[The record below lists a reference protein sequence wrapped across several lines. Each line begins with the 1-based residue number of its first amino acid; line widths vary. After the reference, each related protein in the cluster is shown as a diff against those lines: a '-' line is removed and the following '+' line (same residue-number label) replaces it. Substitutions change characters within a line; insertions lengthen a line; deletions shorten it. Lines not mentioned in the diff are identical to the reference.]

1 MSPGRRQ
8 HAAGYDKNSLRLFR
22 SCRLAVGQAI
32 DRWDTAIWWKES
44 GDRMIKTLGIVEVPW
59 QTAGLKD
66 GFRRRL
72 GGKTLVEWVARRVSD
87 CQRLDGVILLV
98 GDSEVDRQIAEL
110 APTDVPVFTSR
121 QSDPLGRY
129 AAAIDE
135 YTPES
140 IVRVTADTPFVDAG
154 LIDRLVT
161 TADSHAECDY
171 ISYCC
176 RDGQPAM
183 LSPIGV
189 HGEWVRAKTLR
200 QAARRATDPVDR
212 KLVTRYIYSHPEDY
226 CVRLIPAP
234 HQLDRDDVRLAME
247 GEDDWEHTQD
257 IFDALGP
264 DVDWQRIAGLLDHQP
279 GLRSRMATLNRT
291 LGVR

>member
-1 MSPGRRQ
+1 
-8 HAAGYDKNSLRLFR
+8 
-22 SCRLAVGQAI
+22 
-32 DRWDTAIWWKES
+32 
-44 GDRMIKTLGIVEVPW
+44 MIKTLGIIEVPW
-59 QTAGLKD
+59 QSARLKD

-110 APTDVPVFTSR
+110 APPDVPVFMSR
-121 QSDPLGRY
+121 QADALGRY

-135 YTPES
+135 YSPDA
-140 IVRVTADTPFVDAG
+140 IVRVAAETPFVDPG

-161 TADSHAECDY
+161 TADSHPDCDY

-189 HGEWVRAKTLR
+189 HGEWVRAKALR
-200 QAARRATDPVDR
+200 QAARRATDPADR
-212 KLVTRYIYSHPEDY
+212 KLVTRYLYSHPEDY

-234 HQLDRDDVRLAME
+234 QQLDREDVRLAME
-247 GEDDWEHTQD
+247 DEDDWEHTQE
-257 IFDALGP
+257 IFDALGL
-264 DVDWQRIAGLLDHQP
+264 DADWQRIAGLLDNQP
-279 GLRSRMATLNRT
+279 GLRKRMASLNQAAGAR
-291 LGVR
+291 